1 MCWCVAG
8 VAGEFF
14 LVQHTVGLSE
24 GKLKEDSKETW
35 ENSRNLACFI
45 DSIELKSIKLRD
57 FQSNIPRSPCQRLKL
72 QLLLPLPQL
81 ATSKACF
88 WIPLF
93 YAFNFGGLQRPPFN
107 RVFLT
112 S

>member
-35 ENSRNLACFI
+35 ENSRKLACFI
-45 DSIELKSIKLRD
+45 DSIELK
-57 FQSNIPRSPCQRLKL
+57 
-72 QLLLPLPQL
+72 
-81 ATSKACF
+81 
-88 WIPLF
+88 
-93 YAFNFGGLQRPPFN
+93 
-107 RVFLT
+107 
-112 S
+112 